1 MTDIQFNLHY
11 LYHVSV
17 MMFLLLLFFSLFLS
31 KPMKKISNF
40 LATWIERKMDLE
52 VLFERDTFN
61 EKFIIALAIVLGFI
75 TPIFLFGDL
84 KRFEFNESNL
94 LVTTLPFG
102 SSEVI
107 DYSDLEL
114 VYMIDN
120 ESLEFG
126 PTVHAKDEF
135 IRIRLKEPSKTLY
148 YLRSATNLRLA
159 EKYYPIHVTNP
170 DLITTTKVHSLFKGK
185 FAEFVNSLNY
195 VINKKSQK

>member
-11 LYHVSV
+11 LYHVLA
-17 MMFLLLLFFSLFLS
+17 MMFLLLLFFFLFLS

-107 DYSDLEL
+107 DYIDLEL
-114 VYMIDN
+114 VYMFDDGSEAIPSLRVGEEVLCIRFK
-120 ESLEFG
+120 ESSDTF
-126 PTVHAKDEF
+126 
-135 IRIRLKEPSKTLY
+135 Y